1 MSKVAITDYSFADL
15 DPEKRILEP
24 LGCTLVDQKEFV
36 GEEKL
41 QELVQ
46 DADYVITQFAP
57 LNAAVIESMAKCRI
71 IVRYGIGVDNVDL
84 DAAAKRG
91 IPVCNVPD
99 YCVDE
104 VADHTLAFILALAR
118 KVVPGWDVVRAG
130 GWKLAV
136 PLEEMHA
143 LKELTVGLVAYGKI
157 AKEVAARLKAFK
169 SKVLVFDPYVP
180 ANEIENDGL
189 VPRPFDPYVPA
200 NEIENDGLVPTDL
213 EGLLGNS
220 DLISLHC
227 PSTAETQQMI
237 NSQSIS
243 TMKRGV
249 MLVNT
254 SRGTLVNTAD
264 LVAALESG
272 HISAAALDVVDPEP
286 IPPDSPLLKME
297 NVIIH
302 SHVASCSVNS
312 RNRLR
317 TSVAEAVARA
327 VRGEKLANVVNGV
340 AG

>member
-24 LGCTLVDQKEFV
+24 LGCTLVDEKQFM

-41 QELVQ
+41 RELVRG
-46 DADYVITQFAP
+46 ADYVITQFAP

-189 VPRPFDPYVPA
+189 VP
-200 NEIENDGLVPTDL
+200 TDL

-227 PSTAETQQMI
+227 PSTAETRQMI

-286 IPPDSPLLKME
+286 IPLDSPLLKME

-312 RNRLR
+312 RTRLR

-327 VRGEKLANVVNGV
+327 VRGEELANVVNGV
-340 AG
+340 DR

>member
-1 MSKVAITDYSFADL
+1 MSKVAITDYGFADL
-15 DPEKRILEP
+15 DPEKRVLEP
-24 LGCTLVDQKEFV
+24 LGCTFVDQKEFV

-41 QELVQ
+41 QELVR

-118 KVVPGWDVVRAG
+118 KVVPGWDVVRSG

-136 PLEEMHA
+136 PLEEMNA

-189 VPRPFDPYVPA
+189 VPT
-200 NEIENDGLVPTDL
+200 GL

-227 PSTAETQQMI
+227 PSTAETRQMI
-237 NSQSIS
+237 NSQSIR

-286 IPPDSPLLKME
+286 IPPDSPLLKMD

-317 TSVAEAVARA
+317 TGVAEAVARA
-327 VRGEKLANVVNGV
+327 VRGEKFVNVVNGV
-340 AG
+340 DR

>member
-1 MSKVAITDYSFADL
+1 MPPSSSRW
-15 DPEKRILEP
+15 PR
-24 LGCTLVDQKEFV
+24 
-36 GEEKL
+36 
-41 QELVQ
+41 
-46 DADYVITQFAP
+46 
-57 LNAAVIESMAKCRI
+57 CRI

-130 GWKLAV
+130 EWKLAV
-136 PLEEMHA
+136 PLEEMHV

-189 VPRPFDPYVPA
+189 VP
-200 NEIENDGLVPTDL
+200 TDL

-227 PSTAETQQMI
+227 PSTAETRQMI
-237 NSQSIS
+237 NSQSIG

-254 SRGTLVNTAD
+254 SRGRWSARPILSRHSKRSHLVPRRWMS
-264 LVAALESG
+264 L
-272 HISAAALDVVDPEP
+272 IR
-286 IPPDSPLLKME
+286 
-297 NVIIH
+297 
-302 SHVASCSVNS
+302 S
-312 RNRLR
+312 RSLP
-317 TSVAEAVARA
+317 T
-327 VRGEKLANVVNGV
+327 VRY
-340 AG
+340 

>member
-1 MSKVAITDYSFADL
+1 
-15 DPEKRILEP
+15 
-24 LGCTLVDQKEFV
+24 
-36 GEEKL
+36 
-41 QELVQ
+41 
-46 DADYVITQFAP
+46 
-57 LNAAVIESMAKCRI
+57 MAKCRI

-169 SKVLVFDPYVP
+169 SKVLV
-180 ANEIENDGL
+180 
-189 VPRPFDPYVPA
+189 FDPYVPA

>member
-1 MSKVAITDYSFADL
+1 MSKVAITDYSFSDL
-15 DPEKRILEP
+15 EPEKGILEP
-24 LGCTLVDQKEFV
+24 LGCTIVDQKKFV

-41 QELVQ
+41 QELVR

-57 LNAAVIESMAKCRI
+57 LNAAVIESMAKCQI

-118 KVVPGWDVVRAG
+118 KVVPGWDVVKAG
-130 GWKLAV
+130 EWKLAV

-169 SKVLVFDPYVP
+169 CKVAVFDPYVGDE
-180 ANEIENDGL
+180 EIEK
-189 VPRPFDPYVPA
+189 
-200 NEIENDGLVPTDL
+200 DGLVPTDL
-213 EGLLGNS
+213 DGILRDS
-220 DLISLHC
+220 DLICLHC
-227 PSTAETQQMI
+227 PSTAETRQMI
-237 NSQSIS
+237 NAQSIS

-254 SRGTLVNTAD
+254 SRGTLVNTED

-286 IPPDSPLLKME
+286 IPADSPLLEMD
-297 NVIIH
+297 NVILH
-302 SHVASCSVNS
+302 GHVASCSVNS
-312 RNRLR
+312 RARLR
-317 TSVAEAVARA
+317 TGVAEAVARA
-327 VRGEKLANVVNGV
+327 VRGEELVNVVNGV
-340 AG
+340 DG

>member
-24 LGCTLVDQKEFV
+24 LGCTIVDEKQFR

-130 GWKLAV
+130 EWKLAV
-136 PLEEMHA
+136 PLEEMHV

-189 VPRPFDPYVPA
+189 VP
-200 NEIENDGLVPTDL
+200 TDL

-227 PSTAETQQMI
+227 PSTAETRQMI
-237 NSQSIS
+237 NSQSIG

-254 SRGTLVNTAD
+254 SRGTLVSTAD

-272 HISAAALDVVDPEP
+272 HIRAAALDVVDPEP
-286 IPPDSPLLKME
+286 IPPDSPLLKMD

-317 TSVAEAVARA
+317 TGVAETVARA

-340 AG
+340 DR

>member
-1 MSKVAITDYSFADL
+1 MPKVAITDYTFPDL
-15 DPEKRILEP
+15 EPEKSILEP
-24 LGCTLVDQKEFV
+24 LGCTIVERKKFA

-41 QELVQ
+41 QEFVQ

-57 LNAAVIESMAKCRI
+57 LNAAVIQSMAKCRL
-71 IVRYGIGVDNVDL
+71 IVRYGIGVDNVDV

-104 VADHTLAFILALAR
+104 VADHTLAFILALTR

-130 GWKLAV
+130 EWKLAA
-136 PLEEMHA
+136 PLEQMHT

-169 SKVLVFDPYVP
+169 CKVAVSDPYVGDE
-180 ANEIENDGL
+180 EIERDGL
-189 VPRPFDPYVPA
+189 
-200 NEIENDGLVPTDL
+200 LPTDL
-213 EGLLGNS
+213 DGLLRHS
-220 DLISLHC
+220 DLICLHC
-227 PSTAETQQMI
+227 PSTAETRQMI
-237 NSQSIS
+237 NAQSIG

-254 SRGTLVNTAD
+254 SRGTLVNTGD

-286 IPPDSPLLKME
+286 IPADSPLLKMD

-312 RNRLR
+312 RTRLR

-327 VRGEKLANVVNGV
+327 VRGEKLINVVNGV
-340 AG
+340 NR

>member
-1 MSKVAITDYSFADL
+1 MPKVAITDYTFADL
-15 DPEKRILEP
+15 EPEKGILEP
-24 LGCTLVDQKEFV
+24 LGCTIVERKKFA

-41 QELVQ
+41 QELVR

-57 LNAAVIESMAKCRI
+57 LNAAVIQSMTKCQV

-84 DAAAKRG
+84 DAAAKQG

-104 VADHTLAFILALAR
+104 VADHTLAFVLALTR

-130 GWKLAV
+130 EWKLAV
-136 PLEEMHA
+136 PLGQMHA
-143 LKELTVGLVAYGKI
+143 LKELTVGVVAYGKI
-157 AKEVAARLKAFK
+157 AKEVAARLRAFK
-169 SKVLVFDPYVP
+169 SKVLVFDPYIL
-180 ANEIENDGL
+180 AEEIES
-189 VPRPFDPYVPA
+189 
-200 NEIENDGLVPTDL
+200 DGLVPTDL
-213 EGLLGNS
+213 DGIFRNS

-227 PSTAETQQMI
+227 PSTAETRRMI

-286 IPPDSPLLKME
+286 IPADSPLLRMD

-312 RNRLR
+312 RKRLR

-327 VRGEKLANVVNGV
+327 VRGEKLVNVVNGV
-340 AG
+340 NR

>member
-15 DPEKRILEP
+15 EPEKRILEP
-24 LGCTLVDQKEFV
+24 LGCTMVDEKQFM

-41 QELVQ
+41 QELVR

-57 LNAAVIESMAKCRI
+57 LNAAVIESMAKCQI

-104 VADHTLAFILALAR
+104 VADHALAFILALAR
-118 KVVPGWDVVRAG
+118 KVVPGWDLVRAG
-130 GWKLAV
+130 EWKLAV

-189 VPRPFDPYVPA
+189 VPT
-200 NEIENDGLVPTDL
+200 GL

-227 PSTAETQQMI
+227 PSTAETRQMI
-237 NSQSIS
+237 NSQSIR

-264 LVAALESG
+264 LIAALESG

-286 IPPDSPLLKME
+286 IPPDSPLLRMD

-302 SHVASCSVNS
+302 SHVASCSANS

-317 TSVAEAVARA
+317 TGVAEAVARA
-327 VRGEKLANVVNGV
+327 VRGEKLVNVVNGV
-340 AG
+340 DR

>member
-189 VPRPFDPYVPA
+189 VP
-200 NEIENDGLVPTDL
+200 TDL

>member
-1 MSKVAITDYSFADL
+1 MSKVAITDYTFPDL
-15 DPEKRILEP
+15 DTEKRILEP
-24 LGCTLVDQKEFV
+24 LGCTFVDQKKFV

-41 QELVQ
+41 QELVR

-57 LNAAVIESMAKCRI
+57 LNAAVIRSMAKCRL
-71 IVRYGIGVDNVDL
+71 IVRYGIGVDNVDV

-104 VADHTLAFILALAR
+104 VADHTLAFVLALTR

-130 GWKLAV
+130 EWKLAV
-136 PLEEMHA
+136 PSEQMHV

-169 SKVLVFDPYVP
+169 CKVAVFDPYVGDE
-180 ANEIENDGL
+180 EIERDGL
-189 VPRPFDPYVPA
+189 
-200 NEIENDGLVPTDL
+200 LPTDL
-213 EGLLGNS
+213 DGILRHS
-220 DLISLHC
+220 DLICLHC
-227 PSTAETQQMI
+227 PSTAETRQMI
-237 NSQSIS
+237 NAQSIS

-254 SRGTLVNTAD
+254 SRGTLVNTED

-286 IPPDSPLLKME
+286 IPPDSPLLKMD
-297 NVIIH
+297 NVILH
-302 SHVASCSVNS
+302 SHVAANSVS
-312 RNRLR
+312 ARARLR
-317 TSVAEAVARA
+317 TSVAEAVDRA
-327 VRGEKLANVVNGV
+327 VRGEKLINVVNGV
-340 AG
+340 DR